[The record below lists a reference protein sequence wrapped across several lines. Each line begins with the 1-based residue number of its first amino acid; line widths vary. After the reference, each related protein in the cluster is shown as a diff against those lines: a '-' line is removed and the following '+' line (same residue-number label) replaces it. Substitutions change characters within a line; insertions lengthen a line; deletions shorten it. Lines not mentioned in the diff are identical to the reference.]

1 MAVAKDRPKNIP
13 AWVGARTRTYR
24 TMTVTGVSPLKTETV
39 MPPMRG
45 RLYTLLTK
53 RTGR

>member
-1 MAVAKDRPKNIP
+1 MAIAEERPQGIP
-13 AWVGARTRTYR
+13 AWVGARTRVYR
-24 TMTVTGVSPLKTETV
+24 TMATTGVSPLKTETV
-39 MPPMRG
+39 MPPLRG